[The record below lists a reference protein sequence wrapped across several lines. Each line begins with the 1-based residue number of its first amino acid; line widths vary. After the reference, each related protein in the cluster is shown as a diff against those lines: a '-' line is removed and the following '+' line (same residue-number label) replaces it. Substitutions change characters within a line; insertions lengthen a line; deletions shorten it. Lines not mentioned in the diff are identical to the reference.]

1 MHNNY
6 NTNIEIS
13 YICIH
18 LQTKPER
25 RQLLVDNAYNAGIK
39 VDFIE
44 AVTPS
49 SNDILHQGYDALRRE
64 KRRFPMLPTEHA
76 CLQSHRLALEK
87 FLKSPFHYAVILED
101 DAMFH
106 SDIDVKIKKI
116 INEAPSIELLK
127 LENRGHK
134 KFFVVKNIDTCSLM
148 IPMNASNGTTGV
160 MYSKSGAEKILRSLN
175 SYMYPIDTHLG
186 SVWYNLNLMIL
197 SITPSIVWENPILG
211 SATGIRLAS
220 DHKPG
225 LSNYLIKRIQRIHQ
239 SNKKRFASLKIIIKF
254 FLK

>member
-101 DAMFH
+101 DAMFN
-106 SDIDVKIKKI
+106 SDIDVKIKK
-116 INEAPSIELLK
+116 LLMRP
-127 LENRGHK
+127 L
-134 KFFVVKNIDTCSLM
+134 
-148 IPMNASNGTTGV
+148 A
-160 MYSKSGAEKILRSLN
+160 LN
-175 SYMYPIDTHLG
+175 F
-186 SVWYNLNLMIL
+186 LNLKIG
-197 SITPSIVWENPILG
+197 V
-211 SATGIRLAS
+211 IRNS
-220 DHKPG
+220 
-225 LSNYLIKRIQRIHQ
+225 
-239 SNKKRFASLKIIIKF
+239 SL
-254 FLK
+254 